1 MKRRIAFA
9 FFLALAL
16 MLPSGVAAQ
25 VGEPFTLALTG
36 DSIIMQRLS
45 VFKEPEFTRLFD
57 LIRGADAAFTN
68 LETLFHDYEM
78 PPAHESGGTWMRTDP
93 PILKELVWAG
103 FDLVSR
109 ANNHA
114 GDFGVARRADH
125 QPLRARRRARRSRR
139 RQQPRRSARSEVPRD
154 AEGPRRVDLGGVDVH
169 AAFARRQHARRHA
182 GAAGIEPAAVH
193 DHLHVTPERLAD
205 LRRVAAELSG
215 NPPGSGR
222 HVEFRRPPLRRR
234 PKPGTH
240 TEPNKQDVEEI
251 ARVVKSAAALAD
263 IVIVS
268 LHCHE
273 SGANRSVPADFIPI
287 FAKAV
292 IDAGADVFV
301 GHGPHVLRG
310 IEIYKGK
317 PIFYSLSNFIF
328 QNETVLRMPEDSYE
342 QYSLGDDA
350 QPADYLD
357 ARYDKDRRSFP
368 ADREYW
374 DSVAVMTKWEGGKF
388 VEAAAASD
396 HARIPDAAVRAR
408 PPEARLRRGC
418 RAHSGDDDDALKGV
432 RRDGD
437 DQERRRDRDAV
448 TRHYREVDGESVSVP
463 GWNDRQLCQY
473 SCDAATGLSAGADP
487 ERSRPAKS

>member
-1 MKRRIAFA
+1 MRNLMCVGLVVVAVM
-9 FFLALAL
+9 LAGGTGA
-16 MLPSGVAAQ
+16 
-25 VGEPFTLALTG
+25 VGQQREPFSIALTG

-45 VFKEPEFTRLFD
+45 VYKEPEFTRLFD

-93 PILKELVWAG
+93 PILKELTWAG

-114 GDFGVARRADH
+114 GDFGAMGAQITSRYVREAGLVEAGVGNSLTEAREAKFLETPRGRIALISAASTFTPHSRAGNTRGDM
-125 QPLRARRRARRSRR
+125 PARPGLNPVR
-139 RQQPRRSARSEVPRD
+139 
-154 AEGPRRVDLGGVDVH
+154 
-169 AAFARRQHARRHA
+169 FTTTYT
-182 GAAGIEPAAVH
+182 
-193 DHLHVTPERLAD
+193 VTTERLAD

-215 NPPGSGR
+215 NPPGTGDTLNFGGR
-222 HVEFRRPPLRRR
+222 RYIAGV
-234 PKPGTH
+234 KPGTH
-240 TEPNKQDVEEI
+240 TEPNKLDVEEI
-251 ARVVKSAAALAD
+251 ARVVKSASALAD

-273 SGANRSVPADFIPI
+273 SGANRSVPADFIPT

-317 PIFYSLSNFIF
+317 PIFYSLANFIF

-342 QYSLGDDA
+342 EYSLGDDS
-350 QPADYLD
+350 QPVDYLD

-374 DSVAVMTKWEGGKF
+374 DSVTVVTKWDGDKF
-388 VEAAAASD
+388 VEAQLHPITLGFQTPRSERGRPKLAAPAD
-396 HARIPDAAVRAR
+396 AARILEMMTTRSKAFGATVTV
-408 PPEARLRRGC
+408 
-418 RAHSGDDDDALKGV
+418 KNGV
-432 RRDGD
+432 GI
-437 DQERRRDRDAV
+437 V
-448 TRHYREVDGESVSVP
+448 MP
-463 GWNDRQLCQY
+463 
-473 SCDAATGLSAGADP
+473 
-487 ERSRPAKS
+487 

>member
-1 MKRRIAFA
+1 MRKMITA
-9 FFLALAL
+9 ALAIVSVWL
-16 MLPSGVAAQ
+16 AGVAVTSGQ
-25 VGEPFTLALTG
+25 QRDPLTLALTG

-93 PILKELVWAG
+93 AILKEITWAG

-114 GDFGVARRADH
+114 GDFGAPGAQITSRYTREAGLVEAGVGNSLSEAREAKFLETPKGRIALVSAASTFTPHSRAGNSRGDM
-125 QPLRARRRARRSRR
+125 PARPGLSPVR
-139 RQQPRRSARSEVPRD
+139 
-154 AEGPRRVDLGGVDVH
+154 
-169 AAFARRQHARRHA
+169 FTTTYT
-182 GAAGIEPAAVH
+182 
-193 DHLHVTPERLAD
+193 VTPERLAD
-205 LRRVAAELSG
+205 LRRVASELSG
-215 NPPGSGR
+215 NAPGTGDTLNFGGRRYVSGA
-222 HVEFRRPPLRRR
+222 
-234 PKPGTH
+234 KPGTH
-240 TEPNKQDVEEI
+240 TEPNKQDVDDI
-251 ARVVKSAAALAD
+251 ARVVRSARALAD

-273 SGANRSVPADFIPI
+273 SGVNRSVPADFIPI
-287 FAKAV
+287 FARAV

-317 PIFYSLSNFIF
+317 PIFYSLGNFIF

-342 QYSLGDDA
+342 EYSLGADA

-374 DSVAVMTKWEGGKF
+374 DSVAVTTRWEGGKF
-388 VEAAAASD
+388 IEAQLHPITLGFQTPRSERGRPKLAS
-396 HARIPDAAVRAR
+396 
-408 PPEARLRRGC
+408 
-418 RAHSGDDDDALKGV
+418 
-432 RRDGD
+432 
-437 DQERRRDRDAV
+437 
-448 TRHYREVDGESVSVP
+448 
-463 GWNDRQLCQY
+463 
-473 SCDAATGLSAGADP
+473 GADADRIL
-487 ERSRPAKS
+487 EMLTSRSKAFGAVITTRNGVGILTP

>member
-1 MKRRIAFA
+1 MKSRI
-9 FFLALAL
+9 ALAL
-16 MLPSGVAAQ
+16 LATALITLNGAVAAVQ
-25 VGEPFTLALTG
+25 EPFTLALTG
-36 DSIIMQRLS
+36 DSIIMQRLQ
-45 VFKEPEFTRLFD
+45 VFREPEFTRLFD

-93 PILKELVWAG
+93 PIIKELTWAG

-114 GDFGVARRADH
+114 GDFGVQGAQLTSKYVREAGLVEAGVGNSLAEAREAKFLETPKGRVALISAASTFTPHSRAGNTRGDMPARPGLS
-125 QPLRARRRARRSRR
+125 PLR
-139 RQQPRRSARSEVPRD
+139 
-154 AEGPRRVDLGGVDVH
+154 
-169 AAFARRQHARRHA
+169 FTTTY
-182 GAAGIEPAAVH
+182 I
-193 DHLHVTPERLAD
+193 VTPERLAD

-215 NPPGSGR
+215 NPRGTGDALNFGGR
-222 HVEFRRPPLRRR
+222 RYVAG
-234 PKPGTH
+234 PKPGTR
-240 TEPNKQDVEEI
+240 TEPNQQDVEEI

-273 SGANRSVPADFIPI
+273 SGANRSEPADFIPI
-287 FAKAV
+287 FARAV

-310 IEIYKGK
+310 VEIYKGK

-328 QNETVLRMPEDSYE
+328 QNETVLRMPEDSYA
-342 QYSLGDDA
+342 QYSLALDA

-374 DSVAVMTKWEGGKF
+374 DSVAVVTKWDRGKF
-388 VEAAAASD
+388 VEAQLHPITLGYQTPRSERGRPKLASPADATRILDMMAARSKPFGAT
-396 HARIPDAAVRAR
+396 VTV
-408 PPEARLRRGC
+408 
-418 RAHSGDDDDALKGV
+418 KNGV
-432 RRDGD
+432 GIV
-437 DQERRRDRDAV
+437 A
-448 TRHYREVDGESVSVP
+448 P
-463 GWNDRQLCQY
+463 
-473 SCDAATGLSAGADP
+473 
-487 ERSRPAKS
+487 

>member
-9 FFLALAL
+9 FVLAIAL
-16 MLPSGVAAQ
+16 VHRSGATATVDA
-25 VGEPFTLALTG
+25 PFTLALTG
-36 DSIIMQRLS
+36 DSIIMQRLQ
-45 VFKEPEFTRLFD
+45 VFKEPEFTKLFD

-68 LETLFHDYEM
+68 LETLFHDYEA

-114 GDFGVARRADH
+114 GDFGALGAQITSKYVRDAGLVEAGVGNSLAEAREARFLETPKGRVALISAASTFTPHSRAGNTRGDMPARPGLS
-125 QPLRARRRARRSRR
+125 PLR
-139 RQQPRRSARSEVPRD
+139 
-154 AEGPRRVDLGGVDVH
+154 
-169 AAFARRQHARRHA
+169 FTTTY
-182 GAAGIEPAAVH
+182 I
-193 DHLHVTPERLAD
+193 VTPERLAD
-205 LRRVAAELSG
+205 LRRVASELSG
-215 NPPGSGR
+215 NPGTGDTLNFGGR
-222 HVEFRRPPLRRR
+222 RYVTGA
-234 PKPGTH
+234 KPGTR

-251 ARVVKSAAALAD
+251 ARVVKSASALAD

-342 QYSLGDDA
+342 EYSLGDDA

-374 DSVAVMTKWEGGKF
+374 DSVAVVTKWDGGKF
-388 VEAAAASD
+388 VEAELHPITLGYQTPRSERGRPKLASGTD
-396 HARIPDAAVRAR
+396 AARILEMMTTRSKAYGATVTV
-408 PPEARLRRGC
+408 
-418 RAHSGDDDDALKGV
+418 KNGV
-432 RRDGD
+432 GIV
-437 DQERRRDRDAV
+437 A
-448 TRHYREVDGESVSVP
+448 P
-463 GWNDRQLCQY
+463 
-473 SCDAATGLSAGADP
+473 
-487 ERSRPAKS
+487 

>member
-1 MKRRIAFA
+1 MSFRIAIA
-9 FFLALAL
+9 VVLTGTLLHAGQ
-16 MLPSGVAAQ
+16 SAQ
-25 VGEPFTLALTG
+25 SRAPFTLALTG
-36 DSIIMQRLS
+36 DSIIMQRLQ
-45 VFKEPEFTRLFD
+45 VFKEPEFTKLFD

-68 LETLFHDYEM
+68 LETLFHDYEA

-114 GDFGVARRADH
+114 GDFGVLGAQITSRYVREAGLVEAGVGNSLAEAREAKFLETPKGRIALISAASTFTPHSRAGNTRGDMPARPGLS
-125 QPLRARRRARRSRR
+125 PLR
-139 RQQPRRSARSEVPRD
+139 
-154 AEGPRRVDLGGVDVH
+154 
-169 AAFARRQHARRHA
+169 FTTTY
-182 GAAGIEPAAVH
+182 I
-193 DHLHVTPERLAD
+193 VTPERLAD

-215 NPPGSGR
+215 NPPGTGDTLNFGGR
-222 HVEFRRPPLRRR
+222 RYVAG
-234 PKPGTH
+234 PKPGTR

-251 ARVVKSAAALAD
+251 ARVVKSASALAD

-273 SGANRSVPADFIPI
+273 SGANRSLPADFIPI

-328 QNETVLRMPEDSYE
+328 QNETVLRMPQDSYE
-342 QYSLGDDA
+342 EYSLSDDA

-368 ADREYW
+368 SDREYW
-374 DSVAVMTKWEGGKF
+374 DSVAVVTKWDGGKF
-388 VEAAAASD
+388 VEAELHPITLGFQTPRSERGRPKLASGAD
-396 HARIPDAAVRAR
+396 AARILEMMTTRSKAFGATVTVRN
-408 PPEARLRRGC
+408 
-418 RAHSGDDDDALKGV
+418 GV
-432 RRDGD
+432 GV
-437 DQERRRDRDAV
+437 V
-448 TRHYREVDGESVSVP
+448 T
-463 GWNDRQLCQY
+463 
-473 SCDAATGLSAGADP
+473 
-487 ERSRPAKS
+487 PAPQ

>member
-1 MKRRIAFA
+1 MKSRI
-9 FFLALAL
+9 ALAL
-16 MLPSGVAAQ
+16 LATALITLNGAVAAVQ
-25 VGEPFTLALTG
+25 EPFTLALTG
-36 DSIIMQRLS
+36 DSIIMQRLQ
-45 VFKEPEFTRLFD
+45 VFREPEFTRLFD

-93 PILKELVWAG
+93 PIIKELTWAG

-114 GDFGVARRADH
+114 GDFGVQGAQLTSKYVREAGLVEAGVGNSLAEAREAKFLETPKGRVALISAASTFTPHSRAGNTRGDMPARPGLS
-125 QPLRARRRARRSRR
+125 PLR
-139 RQQPRRSARSEVPRD
+139 
-154 AEGPRRVDLGGVDVH
+154 
-169 AAFARRQHARRHA
+169 FTTTY
-182 GAAGIEPAAVH
+182 I
-193 DHLHVTPERLAD
+193 VTPERLAD

-215 NPPGSGR
+215 NPPGTGDALNFGGR
-222 HVEFRRPPLRRR
+222 RYVAG
-234 PKPGTH
+234 PKPGTR
-240 TEPNKQDVEEI
+240 TEPNQQDVEEI

-273 SGANRSVPADFIPI
+273 SGANRSEPADFIPI
-287 FAKAV
+287 FARAV

-310 IEIYKGK
+310 VEIYKGK

-328 QNETVLRMPEDSYE
+328 QNETVLRMPEDSYA
-342 QYSLGDDA
+342 QYSLALDA

-374 DSVAVMTKWEGGKF
+374 DSVAVVTKWDRGKF
-388 VEAAAASD
+388 VEAQLHPITLGYQTPRSERGRPKLASPADATRILDMMAARSKPFGAT
-396 HARIPDAAVRAR
+396 VTV
-408 PPEARLRRGC
+408 
-418 RAHSGDDDDALKGV
+418 KNGV
-432 RRDGD
+432 GIV
-437 DQERRRDRDAV
+437 A
-448 TRHYREVDGESVSVP
+448 P
-463 GWNDRQLCQY
+463 
-473 SCDAATGLSAGADP
+473 
-487 ERSRPAKS
+487 

>member
-1 MKRRIAFA
+1 MMFRTAVA
-9 FFLALAL
+9 VLLAGSLLSAGQSVQPRAPL
-16 MLPSGVAAQ
+16 
-25 VGEPFTLALTG
+25 TLALTG
-36 DSIIMQRLS
+36 DSIIMQRLQ

-68 LETLFHDYEM
+68 LETLFHDYEA

-114 GDFGVARRADH
+114 GDFGPLGAQITSRYVREAGLVEAGVGSSLAEAREAKFLETPKGRIALISAASTFTPHSRAGNTRGDMPARPGLS
-125 QPLRARRRARRSRR
+125 PLR
-139 RQQPRRSARSEVPRD
+139 
-154 AEGPRRVDLGGVDVH
+154 
-169 AAFARRQHARRHA
+169 FTTTY
-182 GAAGIEPAAVH
+182 I
-193 DHLHVTPERLAD
+193 VTPERLAD

-215 NPPGSGR
+215 NPPGTGDTLNFGGR
-222 HVEFRRPPLRRR
+222 RYVAG
-234 PKPGTH
+234 PKPGPR

-251 ARVVKSAAALAD
+251 ARVVKSASALAD

-273 SGANRSVPADFIPI
+273 GGANRSVPADFIPI

-342 QYSLGDDA
+342 EYSLTDDA

-374 DSVAVMTKWEGGKF
+374 DSVAVVTKWQGSTF
-388 VEAAAASD
+388 VEAELHPITLGFQTPRSE
-396 HARIPDAAVRAR
+396 RGR
-408 PPEARLRRGC
+408 PKLA
-418 RAHSGDDDDALKGV
+418 
-432 RRDGD
+432 
-437 DQERRRDRDAV
+437 
-448 TRHYREVDGESVSVP
+448 
-463 GWNDRQLCQY
+463 
-473 SCDAATGLSAGADP
+473 AGADATRIL
-487 ERSRPAKS
+487 EMVTTRSKPFGATVTVKDGVGVVAP